1 MKKFNYWEIKIK
13 NSIKQITGT
22 EKLER
27 LKKFNAFI
35 KLIEELNKQFT
46 RWKLDNIKME
56 LKEFFINQIEKIR
69 SEEPAEAK
77 IKNKWLVESFTNIMQ
92 MTDFEDL
99 EFIKWIEKLN
109 NTEIKEFVNKFEKYI
124 GDESEELKDGFV
136 KLKNQ

>member
-1 MKKFNYWEIKIK
+1 LIKQLTKIKKSANILHHDNLVKKFNYWEIKIK

-27 LKKFNAFI
+27 LKRFDAFI

-77 IKNKWLVESFTNIMQ
+77 IKNK
-92 MTDFEDL
+92 
-99 EFIKWIEKLN
+99 
-109 NTEIKEFVNKFEKYI
+109 
-124 GDESEELKDGFV
+124 
-136 KLKNQ
+136 